1 MLQNELNNFSTLQ
14 AHINI
19 ADHRTKS
26 QALVLQIKRLRK
38 QQGISQAAMAEKL
51 GIAQNAFSKIELG
64 KSDLTVARL
73 YKIAEIL
80 KFDLLEVLRS
90 I

>member
-1 MLQNELNNFSTLQ
+1 M
-14 AHINI
+14 
-19 ADHRTKS
+19 KS
-26 QALVLQIKRLRK
+26 QALVLKIKILRK
-38 QQGISQAAMAEKL
+38 QHRISQATIAEKL